1 MTSPFGVLINVPNS
15 YGSSSNNITP
25 DAWLLRLLT
34 KPSIPSIISNNP
46 GYVFTSLINILIG
59 FLPLSSLPFIT
70 SFNDHK
76 KPRSLGINELKYC
89 AVSTSIPSG
98 YSALR

>member
-1 MTSPFGVLINVPNS
+1 MKEPNS

-25 DAWLLRLLT
+25 EAWLLLLFT
-34 KPSIPSIISNNP
+34 KPSIPCMISNNP
-46 GYVFTSLINILIG
+46 GYILTSFINILMG
-59 FLPLSSLPFIT
+59 FLPLSSFPYKT

-98 YSALR
+98 